1 MDCCR
6 LQGGGTRMTRPYRVV
21 GIAAVLL
28 GIVTVVG
35 AAAVAGPVTD
45 QVKSKIDGVL
55 KVLEDPAMKSQTAE
69 RRQAIRAISS
79 EIFDWQEMAKR
90 SLGRHWNSAP
100 PDQRDEFVKLFTN
113 LIEGAYLG
121 KIESYSGEKID
132 YVGESVTGENAT
144 VRTKIHTK
152 SGTDIPV
159 DYRLL
164 RQSDKWMI
172 YDVSVENVSLV
183 NNYRSQF
190 DKVLVSAPFPELIKR
205 LQKTSENVTK

>member
-1 MDCCR
+1 
-6 LQGGGTRMTRPYRVV
+6 MTRAYRVV

-28 GIVTVVG
+28 GTVAAVS
-35 AAAVAGPVTD
+35 AAVAGPVTD
-45 QVKSKIDGVL
+45 QVKSRIDGVL

-69 RRQAIRAISS
+69 RRQALRAISN

-90 SLGRHWNSAP
+90 SLGRHWNAAT

-121 KIESYSGEKID
+121 KIESYSGEKIE
-132 YVGESVTGENAT
+132 YVGEALTGETAT
-144 VRTKIHTK
+144 VRTKLHTK
-152 SGTDIPV
+152 SGTDIPI
-159 DYRLL
+159 DYRLQQ
-164 RQSDKWMI
+164 QSSKWMI
-172 YDVSVENVSLV
+172 YDVSVENISLV

-190 DKVLVSAPFPELIKR
+190 DKVLANSPFPELLKR